1 MLQLLIA
8 TQNKGKLKEIQAL
21 LDNLELELKT
31 PDQIGLILHVKE
43 DGKSYQENAVK
54 KAIAYAEA
62 SGIISLA
69 DDSGLEVK
77 ALGGNPGIF
86 SARYSGKQGASD
98 VDRRKFLLQKLQFH
112 PRPWSAQFRC
122 VVAVH
127 EPGGETFLGEGV
139 CPGEIIPDERGDH
152 GFGYDPI
159 FQVAGTNL
167 TMAELSLET
176 KNKISHR
183 ARAIQAIKPFLL
195 DL

>member
-21 LDNLELELKT
+21 LDDLEVELRT
-31 PDQIGLILHVKE
+31 PDRIGLILHVKE

-54 KAIAYAEA
+54 KAVAYAEA

-69 DDSGLEVK
+69 DDSGLEVN

-98 VDRRKFLLQKLQFH
+98 ADRRKFLLKNLQLH
-112 PRPWSAQFRC
+112 PRPWIAQFRC

-127 EPGGETFLGEGV
+127 EPGGGTFLGEGV
-139 CPGEIIPDERGDH
+139 CPGEIIPDERGDY

-159 FQVAGTNL
+159 FQVAGTNH

-176 KNKISHR
+176 KNKMSHR